1 MFLSNMCPTTNE
13 KFLNMIRLADYIIDK
28 LYSNGVKHL
37 FMVTGRGALF
47 LTDAVAAH
55 KDIEAVCVHHE
66 QSAAFAAVSY
76 GQYNET
82 LGACL
87 VSTGCA
93 STNTITGVLNAWQ
106 DGVPCVFVS
115 GQNKLNETTNF
126 TGVKIRT
133 FGQQEADIIP
143 LVESITKYAVM
154 ITDPKK
160 VVYEVEKALHL
171 AQTGRKGPVWIDIPL
186 DVQNM
191 RIDIDAIEHYDPQDD
206 QNFSPSAVD
215 VDYVMNILNNAKRPV
230 VLVGSGVRSS
240 GAVGELKSFINK
252 TQTPLVYA
260 PSGAD
265 IFGLGNELSIG
276 SVGIMACS
284 RAGNFALQNSDLI
297 LVLGNRLNSMVVG
310 EKCQFG
316 RDARVVVVDIDE
328 VEHTKCSVDIDK
340 LILSDIKLLLDA
352 LAKQPIQQTN
362 NEWVEKCKH
371 WKEIFPKTEDRYKSV
386 AEVDLYDFTEK
397 LSKVLPENASVI
409 TDSGLIEL
417 ILPSNMSFGEQQRAI
432 HPMSQGCM
440 GVVLPAVIGTHYS
453 SNAPVVA
460 VVGDGSILFNIQEL
474 ITISYKKIPAKIFV
488 INNNAYAVI
497 RKRMNEMFRNRTIG
511 VDSSDG
517 VGEPN
522 FEDVAT
528 CFNFGYVKIETS
540 ENLELD
546 MKAVINMD
554 GPVIC
559 EVMALEDQDYIAS
572 GHTRDS
578 NNHLVMRPLE
588 DQKPFIDREV
598 FLSEMV
604 IDPIH
609 Q

>member
-1 MFLSNMCPTTNE
+1 
-13 KFLNMIRLADYIIDK
+13 MIRLADYIIEK
-28 LYSNGVKHL
+28 LYNNGVKHL

-55 KDIEAVCVHHE
+55 EHIEGVCVHHE

-76 GQYNET
+76 GQYNER

-126 TGVKIRT
+126 TGLPIRT

-143 LVESITKYAVM
+143 IVESITKYAVM

-160 VVYEVEKALHL
+160 VVYEVEKALYL

-191 RIDIDAIEHYDPQDD
+191 R
-206 QNFSPSAVD
+206 VD
-215 VDYVMNILNNAKRPV
+215 VDSLEHYNPEDNIFAPCAADVADFTTVLNNAERPV

-240 GAVGELKSFINK
+240 GAIDELKSFVNK
-252 TQTPLVYA
+252 TQIPLVYA

-265 IFGLGNELSIG
+265 IFGLRNELSIG
-276 SVGIMACS
+276 SVGIMGCS

-297 LVLGNRLNSMVVG
+297 LVLGNRLNSMIVG

-316 RDARVVVVDIDE
+316 RDARVIVVDIDE

-340 LILSDIKLLLDA
+340 LILSDIKLFLNA
-352 LAKQPIQQTN
+352 LAVQPIQQVH
-362 NEWVEKCKH
+362 NEWVKKCKH
-371 WKEIFPKTEDRYKSV
+371 WKKIFPKTEERHKSV
-386 AEVDLYDFTEK
+386 DKVDLYDLAEK
-397 LSKVLPENASVI
+397 LSRVLPENASVI

-417 ILPSNMSFGEQQRAI
+417 ILPSNMAFGDRQRAI

-453 SNAPVVA
+453 SDAPVIA
-460 VVGDGSILFNIQEL
+460 VVGDGSILMNIQEL

-497 RKRMNEMFRNRTIG
+497 RKRMKEMFRNRTIG
-511 VDSSDG
+511 VDASDG
-517 VGEPN
+517 VGAPN
-522 FEDVAT
+522 FEDVAA
-528 CFNFGYVKIETS
+528 CFKFGYVKIETS

-546 MKAVINMD
+546 MKAVIDME

-559 EVMALEDQDYIAS
+559 EVMSLEDQDYIAS

-578 NNHLVMRPLE
+578 NNLLVMRPLE
-588 DQKPFIDREV
+588 DQKPFIDREL